1 MAVAVSGPGVHL
13 KNPEGSMADKK
24 DVLLVQIVHAFA
36 QGLNSAEIGDD
47 VAGWF
52 HERYAGWIVA
62 PATNPEAKGTSPLD
76 VWDEQGKKFLAKFRD
91 IGQQV
96 ADGGATA
103 KDALEKAAAA
113 VEGISDCPWCPISN

>member
-1 MAVAVSGPGVHL
+1 
-13 KNPEGSMADKK
+13 MADKK

-52 HERYAGWIVA
+52 HDRYAGWLDK
-62 PATNPEAKGTSPLD
+62 PATNPLAKGTSPLD
-76 VWDEQGKKFLAKFRD
+76 VWETEGKNFLAKFRE

-96 ADGGATA
+96 AGGGATVA
-103 KDALEKAAAA
+103 DTLDKAAEA
-113 VEGISDCPWCPISN
+113 VEGVSDCPWCPISN